1 MSDRTATM
9 SAPATE
15 SAAMT
20 MTTTTTTTTTMS
32 TMSTMS
38 TTSILSIDLG
48 KFKSVACR
56 FDAATGAHAFATIA
70 TTPPAVHDLL
80 IDANP
85 ALLVIEA
92 CSVCGWVADLAESLG
107 IAVRVAN
114 VLGAAWKWKRV
125 KRKTDRDDALKLA
138 KLAATDQLPL
148 VHIPKLAVRQHRAL
162 IRHRHALIDRRTGIK
177 NTIRSLLDAQGLSM
191 PGRARGWTRASIA
204 ELKTLARPLSA
215 CDMNNLWRG
224 QLDLEL
230 RMLEAVAALIR
241 EADKKLDAIAAAD
254 PRITR
259 LKTAPQV
266 GTRLAELV
274 VTTLDDPHRF
284 KNAKQVSCYAGLVPK
299 QYQSG
304 QMNRLGRITGQG
316 PGLLR
321 RVLVQVAW
329 GLQRRRETR
338 GHAVFERLCHGQR
351 TRRKQAVVALARKIL
366 CWCWAMLRDGSVW
379 DDSRGRPPA
388 LT

>member
-1 MSDRTATM
+1 MSDGTATT
-9 SAPATE
+9 SAPAKE
-15 SAAMT
+15 SS
-20 MTTTTTTTTTMS
+20 TTTT
-32 TMSTMS
+32 
-38 TTSILSIDLG
+38 ILALDLG

-56 FDAATGAHAFATIA
+56 YDPATGDHAFETIA
-70 TTPPAVHDLL
+70 TNPPAVHDLL
-80 IDANP
+80 LDAAP
-85 ALLVIEA
+85 SMLVIEA
-92 CSVCGWVADLAESLG
+92 CSICGWVRDLAETLG
-107 IAVRVAN
+107 IEVRVAN
-114 VLGAAWKWKRV
+114 THGEAWKWKHV

-138 KLAATDQLPL
+138 KLAATNQLPT
-148 VHIPKLAVRQHRAL
+148 VHVPQLAVRQHRAL
-162 IRHRHALIDRRTGIK
+162 IKYRHALVDRRTGVK
-177 NTIRSLLDAQGLSM
+177 NTIRSLLDAQGLSL
-191 PGRARGWTRASIA
+191 PSRARGWTIASIN
-204 ELKTLARPLSA
+204 ELKTLSRPLA
-215 CDMNNLWRG
+215 GCDAANLWRG
-224 QLDLEL
+224 QLELEL
-230 RMLEAVAALIR
+230 RMLEAVTALIK

-254 PRITR
+254 GRITR

-274 VTTLDDPHRF
+274 VTTLDDARRF
-284 KNAKQVSCYAGLVPK
+284 RNGRQVSAYAGLVPK

-329 GLQRRRETR
+329 GLQRRPETR

-366 CWCWAMLRDGSVW
+366 IWCWAMLRDGSTW

>member
-1 MSDRTATM
+1 MNDRTAMT
-9 SAPATE
+9 SAPANE
-15 SAAMT
+15 SS
-20 MTTTTTTTTTMS
+20 TTTTTTT
-32 TMSTMS
+32 
-38 TTSILSIDLG
+38 SILAIDLG

-56 FDAATGAHAFATIA
+56 YDPATGAHAFETIA
-70 TTPPAVHDLL
+70 TNPPAVHDLL
-80 IDANP
+80 VDAAP

-92 CSVCGWVADLAESLG
+92 CGICGWVADLAESLG

-114 VLGAAWKWKRV
+114 VLGEAWRWRKV

-138 KLAATDQLPL
+138 KLAASDQLPT
-148 VHIPKLAVRQHRAL
+148 VHVPQLAVRQHRAL

-191 PGRARGWTRASIA
+191 PGRARGWTAASVA
-204 ELKTLARPLSA
+204 ELKQLARPLQS
-215 CDMNNLWRG
+215 CDGNNLWRG

-241 EADKKLDAIAAAD
+241 EADRKLDALAANDA
-254 PRITR
+254 RITR

-266 GTRLAELV
+266 GARLAELI
-274 VTTLDDPHRF
+274 VTTLDDARRF
-284 KNAKQVSCYAGLVPK
+284 RNGRQVSAYAGLVPK

-329 GLQRRRETR
+329 GLQRRAGTR

-351 TRRKQAVVALARKIL
+351 TRRKQAVVALARKVLI
-366 CWCWAMLRDGSVW
+366 WCWALLRDGSVW
-379 DDSRGRPPA
+379 DETRATARRR
-388 LT
+388 

>member
-1 MSDRTATM
+1 MMDSTTTSATATGL
-9 SAPATE
+9 
-15 SAAMT
+15 
-20 MTTTTTTTTTMS
+20 
-32 TMSTMS
+32 
-38 TTSILSIDLG
+38 ILAIDLG
-48 KFKSVACR
+48 KFNSVACR
-56 FDAATGAHAFATIA
+56 YDAATNAHAFQTIA
-70 TTPPAVHDLL
+70 TSPAAVHDLL

-85 ALLVIEA
+85 QLLVIEA
-92 CSVCGWVADLAESLG
+92 CGVCGWISDLAESLS
-107 IAVRVAN
+107 IEVRVAN
-114 VLGAAWKWKRV
+114 TLGEAWRWKRV

-138 KLAATDQLPL
+138 KLAATDQLPV

-191 PGRARGWTRASIA
+191 PTRSRGWTLASIA
-204 ELKTLARPLSA
+204 ELKTLARPLSQ
-215 CDMNNLWRG
+215 CDDNTLWRG

-230 RMLEAVAALIR
+230 RLLEMVSALIK
-241 EADKKLDAIAAAD
+241 EADKKLDAIASRD
-254 PRITR
+254 ERVTR
-259 LKTAPQV
+259 LRTIPQV

-274 VTTLDDPHRF
+274 VSTLDDARRF
-284 KNAKQVSCYAGLVPK
+284 KTARQVGAYAGLVPK

-329 GLQRRRETR
+329 GLQRRTETR

-351 TRRKQAVVALARKIL
+351 TRRKQAAVALARKIL
-366 CWCWAMLRDGSVW
+366 IWCWALLRDGSTW
-379 DDSRGRPPA
+379 DETRDRRPLA
-388 LT
+388 VT